1 MPGRLVVL
9 TGPSGVGKGTVVAE
23 LRRIWALSKMEFAI
37 AMVAFAGVLLLGILK
52 GVLLA
57 AIISLLLL
65 IRRAAQPHVAR
76 LGRVPGTRRLSD
88 VERHP
93 ENESVP
99 GALILRVD
107 AGLVYFNTGHVR
119 DRVRSLLAA
128 SGDGLKLVVW
138 DLSTSPNVDLAGAR
152 LVGDIQREVAARGAA
167 LRIVDAHSQV
177 RDLVR
182 KAVGESVGE
191 VSRRIS
197 IEDVLAETAPR

>member
-1 MPGRLVVL
+1 
-9 TGPSGVGKGTVVAE
+9 
-23 LRRIWALSKMEFAI
+23 
-37 AMVAFAGVLLLGILK
+37 
-52 GVLLA
+52 
-57 AIISLLLL
+57 
-65 IRRAAQPHVAR
+65 
-76 LGRVPGTRRLSD
+76 
-88 VERHP
+88 
-93 ENESVP
+93 VP
-99 GALILRVD
+99 GALILRVE
-107 AGLVYFNTGHVR
+107 AGLFYFNAGHVR
-119 DRVRSLLAA
+119 DQIRSLLAA

-167 LRIVDAHSQV
+167 LRVVDAHSQV